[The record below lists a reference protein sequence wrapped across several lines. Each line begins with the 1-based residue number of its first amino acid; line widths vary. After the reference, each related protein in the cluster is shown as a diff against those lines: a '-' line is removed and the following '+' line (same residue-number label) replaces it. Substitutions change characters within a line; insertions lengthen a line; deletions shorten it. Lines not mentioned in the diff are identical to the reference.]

1 MNDSSHI
8 TNHRSPITDY
18 PRVSIIT
25 LNWNGWQDTIECLE
39 SLYQITY
46 QNYDVIVVDNG
57 SEDESIDKLEEY
69 AEGKIKVES
78 KFFEYDPSNKPIKII
93 EYAREEAEAGGGK
106 EGEIADLS
114 SNKKLILIKN
124 EKNYGFAEGNNIGM
138 MYALKVLNPDYV
150 LLLNN
155 DTVVDKAF
163 LGELVKAGMSYGRI
177 GICGAKLLKMHN
189 PKIIDSTGHILRMGR
204 VVDRGTRKIDKGQYD
219 NKTDVI
225 GAMAAACLYKREML
239 EDIGLF
245 DRSFFTVYE
254 DAELSWRAFRNG
266 WNAKYAP
273 NSIVYHKRG
282 GTRRRSNNISYMT
295 NLLLI
300 RNTVTTVKRYGT
312 KTQKMLF
319 TLVWLRR
326 GIFSLIGKILGRNN
340 IGMKPYLESLRELYR
355 K

>member
-1 MNDSSHI
+1 MRRI
-8 TNHRSPITDY
+8 M
-18 PRVSIIT
+18 
-25 LNWNGWQDTIECLE
+25 
-39 SLYQITY
+39 
-46 QNYDVIVVDNG
+46 
-57 SEDESIDKLEEY
+57 
-69 AEGKIKVES
+69 
-78 KFFEYDPSNKPIKII
+78 
-93 EYAREEAEAGGGK
+93 
-106 EGEIADLS
+106 DL
-114 SNKKLILIKN
+114 LR
-124 EKNYGFAEGNNIGM
+124 GNNSGM
-138 MYALKVLNPDYV
+138 RYALKALNPEYV

-155 DTVVDKAF
+155 DTVVDKEF
-163 LGELVKAGMSYGRI
+163 LGVLVKAGMSYERI

-282 GTRRRSNNISYMT
+282 GTRRRSNNIVYMT

-312 KTQKMLF
+312 KTQNMLF

-340 IGMKPYLESLRELYR
+340 IGMKPYLDNIRRLYH

>member
-1 MNDSSHI
+1 
-8 TNHRSPITDY
+8 
-18 PRVSIIT
+18 
-25 LNWNGWQDTIECLE
+25 
-39 SLYQITY
+39 
-46 QNYDVIVVDNG
+46 
-57 SEDESIDKLEEY
+57 
-69 AEGKIKVES
+69 
-78 KFFEYDPSNKPIKII
+78 
-93 EYAREEAEAGGGK
+93 
-106 EGEIADLS
+106 
-114 SNKKLILIKN
+114 
-124 EKNYGFAEGNNIGM
+124 M
-138 MYALKVLNPDYV
+138 MYALKALNSDYV

-155 DTVVDKAF
+155 DTVVDREF

-177 GICGAKLLKMHN
+177 GICRAKLLKMHN
-189 PKIIDSTGHILRMGR
+189 PKIIDSTAHILRMGR

-282 GTRRRSNNISYMT
+282 GTRRRRSNNIVYMT

-319 TLVWLRR
+319 TLIWLRR
-326 GIFSLIGKILGRNN
+326 GIFSLVGKILGRNN
-340 IGMKPYLESLRELYR
+340 IGMKPYLDNIWRLYH